1 MNGDDVSGIRGDI
14 SNLSEQVGE
23 VHKEVSAMKT
33 ETAVYG
39 ERLKNHLEW
48 HDKSGKLSPIAG
60 IVIKVLLG
68 SVTVGVLG
76 VLALGIKEWVNK

>member
-14 SNLSEQVGE
+14 SNLSKQVGE

-39 ERLKNHLEW
+39 ERLTNHLKW
-48 HDKSGKLSPIAG
+48 HEQSGKLSPIAG
-60 IVIKVLLG
+60 IVIKVILG
-68 SVTVGVLG
+68 SFTVGALG
-76 VLALGIKEWVNK
+76 ILALGIKEWLNK